1 MKDGEMRTFDDIRGV
16 AEAGLRDAQLFLH
29 SPRARK
35 ARAVVAAGLI
45 VAAPA
50 IARHPYLRSTKL
62 LRVIGV
68 TGGAALIVKA
78 AEIIRDWEPGAAAT
92 TDR

>member
-1 MKDGEMRTFDDIRGV
+1 MSTFDEILG
-16 AEAGLRDAQLFLH
+16 AAQAGFRDAQLFLH

-50 IARHPYLRSTKL
+50 IARHPYLRSTRL
-62 LRVIGV
+62 LRIVGV

-78 AEIIRDWEPGAAAT
+78 AEVIRDWEPRAAAT
-92 TDR
+92 TSR